1 MDTTC
6 IYQMCSLL
14 FIEIVQIWD
23 MLEIVCIKITAF
35 YYQVRLYIIVKYS
48 YFKVPAFFFKDWF
61 ASSRISACG
70 VADAATLMVPFSAS
84 ALTRTPF
91 AVIAPIASAAAS
103 DTVIILCF
111 HNKFP
116 LFSRS
121 I

>member
-14 FIEIVQIWD
+14 FIEIVQVWD

-61 ASSRISACG
+61 CFFKDFCMWCSGCCYFNGSFFCISAYQN
-70 VADAATLMVPFSAS
+70 
-84 ALTRTPF
+84 
-91 AVIAPIASAAAS
+91 AV
-103 DTVIILCF
+103 CY
-111 HNKFP
+111 
-116 LFSRS
+116 
-121 I
+121 